1 MGTISVRSGLRVRIR
16 SSGLTV
22 SGLGLR
28 VSGAIEQLEVM
39 LGDYTLR
46 LEVWAPNMCPYP
58 WDPYILTIYPICTTR
73 IHLKGLR
80 AHIKGP
86 YF

>member
-1 MGTISVRSGLRVRIR
+1 MGTITVRSGLRVRIR
-16 SSGLTV
+16 SSGLRV

-46 LEVWAPNMCPYP
+46 LEVWVPNVCPHP
-58 WDPYILTIYPICTTR
+58 WEPHILTIYLICTTR
-73 IHLKGLR
+73 IPLKGLR

-86 YF
+86 YS